1 MSLSKAEYE
10 ALAEFRYALREFV
23 AFSEAEARS
32 VGVPVR
38 QHQALLAIRG
48 VRGREAITV
57 GQLAERLH
65 IQPNSAVGLVNRLAA
80 ENLVARASH
89 AGDRRQVF
97 VSLTPHGLALL
108 ERLSTAHRAELRRI
122 GPRLRELLSALED

>member
-1 MSLSKAEYE
+1 MPLSKMEYE
-10 ALAEFRYALREFV
+10 ALAEFRSALRQFG

-32 VGVPVR
+32 VGVTAR

-48 VRGREAITV
+48 FPGRDAITV

-65 IQPNSAVGLVNRLAA
+65 IQPNSAVGLVNRLAT
-80 ENLVARASH
+80 EKLVARASH
-89 AGDRRQVF
+89 PGDRRQVF

-108 ERLSTAHRAELRRI
+108 DQLSTAHRAELRRV
-122 GPRLRELLSALED
+122 GPRLKELLSALEN